1 MIQIQSA
8 WQRLTRGLD
17 PFWILR
23 NYGVLRT
30 ARWLRRSVPYYLWF
44 HFTTAGRK
52 ERDFDQIHGV
62 DTEAIM
68 PRGEMGD
75 VGPNRCFRVQ
85 FAPTKP
91 KMFYRLLDSL
101 HINYSAFTFVDIGAG
116 KGRVLLL
123 ASRYPFRRIVGVEFV
138 PEFCEIARKNS
149 EICGCPPEI
158 HCMDATQY
166 VFPDGPLVVYM
177 FNPFGIEPMRK
188 LAHNLE
194 QSVAS
199 RPRPVY
205 VVYWNP
211 THLRAFSGSPYF
223 AQVVF
228 RRDEFAI
235 IKSTF
240 AVPEGAVR

>member
-1 MIQIQSA
+1 MIQIQST

-23 NYGVLRT
+23 NYGVLGT
-30 ARWLRRSVPYYLWF
+30 ARWLRRSIPYYLWF
-44 HFTTAGRK
+44 HFTTAGRR

-75 VGPNRCFRVQ
+75 ESPSRRFLV

-91 KMFYRLLDSL
+91 KMFYRLIDSL
-101 HINYSAFTFVDIGAG
+101 HINYSDFTFIDIGAG
-116 KGRVLLL
+116 KGRVLLM

-138 PEFCEIARKNS
+138 PEFCEIARKNC
-149 EICGCPPEI
+149 ETCGCPAEI

-177 FNPFGIEPMRK
+177 FNPFGIEPMRQ
-188 LAHNLE
+188 LAQRLE
-194 QSVAS
+194 QSLAS

-205 VVYWNP
+205 LVYWNP
-211 THLRAFSGSPYF
+211 IHLQAFSESPYF
-223 AQVVF
+223 GQVVF

-235 IKSTF
+235 IKSTL
-240 AVPEGAVR
+240 AVPEGALR